1 MSHILEVKN
10 LKKADI
16 LQGISFAV
24 EEGEMVA
31 IMGPSGSGKSTLLY
45 NVSGMDNPDSGEVT
59 LKDTQ
64 MVHLSEDEKADI
76 RLHRIGFV
84 FQQMNVLQTLN
95 IFENIMLP
103 VKHAIKSKNERKEY
117 EKRARVYMSD
127 LGIEDLADRKVS
139 EVSGGQL
146 QRACICRSLIM
157 NPEIIFADEPTG
169 ALNQRSTKEVMEAFL
184 DINKKGTSI
193 LLVTHDSGVASRCDR
208 ILYIIDGELKGELT
222 LGKWEKDDA
231 SREKRVAGWLEDLGW

>member
-1 MSHILEVKN
+1 
-10 LKKADI
+10 
-16 LQGISFAV
+16 
-24 EEGEMVA
+24 
-31 IMGPSGSGKSTLLY
+31 
-45 NVSGMDNPDSGEVT
+45 
-59 LKDTQ
+59 
-64 MVHLSEDEKADI
+64 
-76 RLHRIGFV
+76 
-84 FQQMNVLQTLN
+84 
-95 IFENIMLP
+95 
-103 VKHAIKSKNERKEY
+103 
-117 EKRARVYMSD
+117 
-127 LGIEDLADRKVS
+127 
-139 EVSGGQL
+139 
-146 QRACICRSLIM
+146 M

>member
-117 EKRARVYMSD
+117 EKHARVYMSD

>member
-103 VKHAIKSKNERKEY
+103 VKHAIKRKNERKEY